1 MIKEEI
7 ITTYKGF
14 DENLKCK
21 DYQFEIGK
29 SYEEKGKIKACNN
42 GFHACPQPLDV
53 FSYYS
58 PTTNRFAEVE
68 QSGTL
73 DKSESDKI
81 CSSKITIKGEINLF
95 NLLKIGVE
103 KILST
108 VNWKDNK
115 ATNTGYSSA
124 ATNTGDRSAATNT
137 GYRSAAT
144 NTGDSS
150 AATNTGNRSAA
161 TNTGYRSAA
170 TNTGDSSAA
179 TNTGY
184 SSAAT
189 NTGYSSAAT
198 NTGDRSAATNTG
210 YSSVATVE
218 GKNSIAC
225 GLGIRNR
232 AKASKGSWIVLVEWI
247 EENDKWTI
255 KDIKTAKIDGKK
267 LKADTFYELK
277 KGKFIKSKK

>member
-137 GYRSAAT
+137 GY
-144 NTGDSS
+144 
-150 AATNTGNRSAA
+150 
-161 TNTGYRSAA
+161 
-170 TNTGDSSAA
+170 
-179 TNTGY
+179 
-184 SSAAT
+184 
-189 NTGYSSAAT
+189 
-198 NTGDRSAATNTG
+198 
-210 YSSVATVE
+210 SSVATVE